1 MQTLSHDTARAAGLR
16 RDRVGR
22 LTAKAAARQHPAEE
36 TSGRDMPLRFT
47 LRQLEYFVAVGE
59 CGSIA
64 QAAERLNISSP
75 SISTAISQLEAEFG
89 LQLFVRRH
97 AHGLSL
103 TQGGARF
110 LERARDVLQRAGGL
124 NDVAN
129 DITGTVRGPLNVG
142 CLVTF
147 AQIVLPRVRRGFV
160 DRYPGVEFRQ
170 YERDQAELFEALR
183 SARLDVALTY
193 DLNIPDDLEFLPLV
207 DLPPFAV
214 LGEGHPLA
222 GAARVTPEELAE
234 HPMVLL
240 DLPMSADY
248 FLSFFREAGVAPRIV
263 ERTRDMAVM
272 RSLVGNGFG
281 YSVAN
286 IRPRTEYSPD
296 GRKLVFVPLDGPVR
310 TLCLGLL
317 LAEGARSIC
326 TIRGFVEHAQSE
338 VTAKRLPEL
347 HVG

>member
-1 MQTLSHDTARAAGLR
+1 
-16 RDRVGR
+16 
-22 LTAKAAARQHPAEE
+22 
-36 TSGRDMPLRFT
+36 MPLRFT

-89 LQLFVRRH
+89 LQLFIRRH

-110 LERARDVLQRAGGL
+110 LERTRDLLARAGSL
-124 NDVAN
+124 NDLAN

-160 DRYPGVEFRQ
+160 DRFPDVEFRQ
-170 YERDQAELFEALR
+170 FERDQAEIFEALR

-214 LGEGHPLA
+214 LGERHPLA
-222 GAARVTPEELAE
+222 GWSSVTPRDLAG

-248 FLSFFREAGVAPRIV
+248 FLSFFRESGVAPRIV

-286 IRPRTEYSPD
+286 IRPRTEFSPD
-296 GRKLVFVPLDGPVR
+296 GRKLRFVPLMGPVR

-326 TIRGFVEHAQSE
+326 TIRAFVEHAQAE
-338 VTAKRLPEL
+338 ITAERYPCL
-347 HVG
+347 HI

>member
-1 MQTLSHDTARAAGLR
+1 
-16 RDRVGR
+16 
-22 LTAKAAARQHPAEE
+22 
-36 TSGRDMPLRFT
+36 MPLRFT

-59 CGSIA
+59 HGSIA

-103 TQGGARF
+103 TQAGARF
-110 LERARDVLQRAGGL
+110 LEQARDLLERASGL
-124 NDVAN
+124 NGLAN

-142 CLVTF
+142 CLITF
-147 AQIVLPRVRRGFV
+147 AQRVLPGLRRSFV
-160 DRYPGVEFRQ
+160 DLHPDVEFRQ
-170 YERDQAELFEALR
+170 YERDQAELFDALR

-193 DLNIPDDLEFLPLV
+193 DLNVPADLDFVPLI

-214 LGEGHPLA
+214 IAAGHPLA
-222 GAARVTPEELAE
+222 DWPSVTPAELAAY
-234 HPMVLL
+234 PLVLL

-248 FLSFFREAGVAPRIV
+248 FLALFQNAGASPRIV

-272 RSLVGNGFG
+272 RSLVANGFG
-281 YSVAN
+281 CSVAN
-286 IRPRTEYSPD
+286 IRPNSEAAPD
-296 GRKLVFVPLDGPVR
+296 GRMLRFVPLTGPVR

-317 LAEGARSIC
+317 LAEGAGNVG
-326 TIRGFVEHAQSE
+326 TIRAFIDHARAE
-338 VTAKRLPEL
+338 ITAERLPGL
-347 HVG
+347 QVVAP

>member
-1 MQTLSHDTARAAGLR
+1 MTR
-16 RDRVGR
+16 
-22 LTAKAAARQHPAEE
+22 KAAARQHPA
-36 TSGRDMPLRFT
+36 GRDITAGTCRSASRCASSNISSPSASAARS
-47 LRQLEYFVAVGE
+47 RRRRS
-59 CGSIA
+59 GS
-64 QAAERLNISSP
+64 NISSP

-110 LERARDVLQRAGGL
+110 LERARDLLNRAGSL
-124 NDVAN
+124 NDLAN

-160 DRYPGVEFRQ
+160 DRYPEVEFRQ
-170 YERDQAELFEALR
+170 YERDQAEIFEALR

-193 DLNIPDDLEFLPLV
+193 DLNIPDDLEFLPLI
-207 DLPPFAV
+207 DLPPFAL

-222 GAARVTPEELAE
+222 GWSSVTPEELAE

-248 FLSFFREAGVAPRIV
+248 FLSFFREAGR
-263 ERTRDMAVM
+263 RR
-272 RSLVGNGFG
+272 RGS
-281 YSVAN
+281 S
-286 IRPRTEYSPD
+286 S
-296 GRKLVFVPLDGPVR
+296 GPATWR
-310 TLCLGLL
+310 
-317 LAEGARSIC
+317 
-326 TIRGFVEHAQSE
+326 
-338 VTAKRLPEL
+338 
-347 HVG
+347 

>member
-1 MQTLSHDTARAAGLR
+1 
-16 RDRVGR
+16 
-22 LTAKAAARQHPAEE
+22 
-36 TSGRDMPLRFT
+36 MPLRFT

-103 TQGGARF
+103 TPGGARF
-110 LERARDVLQRAGGL
+110 LERARDLLNRAGSL
-124 NDVAN
+124 NDLAN

-160 DRYPGVEFRQ
+160 DRYPDVEFRQ
-170 YERDQAELFEALR
+170 YERDQAEIFEALR
-183 SARLDVALTY
+183 SARIDVALTY
-193 DLNIPDDLEFLPLV
+193 DLNVPDDLEFLPLI

-214 LGEGHPLA
+214 LSDGHPLA
-222 GAARVTPEELAE
+222 AWPSVTPEELAE
-234 HPMVLL
+234 YPMVLL

-248 FLSFFREAGVAPRIV
+248 FLAFFREAGVAPRIV

-272 RSLVGNGFG
+272 RSLVANGFG

-286 IRPRTEYSPD
+286 VRPRTELSPD
-296 GRKLVFVPLDGPVR
+296 GQQIRFVPLVGPVR
-310 TLCLGLL
+310 TLSMGLL
-317 LAEGARSIC
+317 LAEGARNIC
-326 TIRGFVEHAQSE
+326 TIRAFVEHAQAEITSE
-338 VTAKRLPEL
+338 RLPGL
-347 HVG
+347 QV

>member
-1 MQTLSHDTARAAGLR
+1 MTAR
-16 RDRVGR
+16 V
-22 LTAKAAARQHPAEE
+22 TARQHPDGE

-64 QAAERLNISSP
+64 QAAERLNVSSP

-110 LERARDVLQRAGGL
+110 LDRARELLERAGGL
-124 NDVAN
+124 TSLAN
-129 DITGTVRGPLNVG
+129 DITGAVRGPLNVG

-147 AQIVLPRVRRGFV
+147 AQRVLPGVRRGFV
-160 DRYPGVEFRQ
+160 DRYPDVEFRQ
-170 YERDQAELFEALR
+170 YERDQAEIFDALR

-193 DLNIPDDLEFLPLV
+193 DLDIPPDLRFVPLL
-207 DLPPFAV
+207 DLPPFA
-214 LGEGHPLA
+214 LLADGHPLA
-222 GAARVTPEELAE
+222 DWPSVTAEELGE
-234 HPMVLL
+234 YPLVLL

-248 FLSFFREAGVAPRIV
+248 FLSLFQEAGVSPRIV

-272 RSLVGNGFG
+272 RSLVANGFG
-281 YSVAN
+281 CSVAN
-286 IRPRTEYSPD
+286 IRPITETAPD
-296 GRKLVFVPLDGPVR
+296 GRRLRFVPIAGAAR

-317 LAEGARSIC
+317 LAEGAGSIG
-326 TIRGFVEHAQSE
+326 TIRAFVDHAKAEISAE
-338 VTAKRLPEL
+338 RLPGL
-347 HVG
+347 QVLLP

>member
-1 MQTLSHDTARAAGLR
+1 
-16 RDRVGR
+16 
-22 LTAKAAARQHPAEE
+22 
-36 TSGRDMPLRFT
+36 MPLRFT

-110 LERARDVLQRAGGL
+110 LERARDLLNRAGSL
-124 NDVAN
+124 NDLAN

-160 DRYPGVEFRQ
+160 DRYPDVEFRQ
-170 YERDQAELFEALR
+170 YERDQAEIFEALR
-183 SARLDVALTY
+183 SARIDVALTY
-193 DLNIPDDLEFLPLV
+193 DLNVPDDLEFLPLI

-214 LGEGHPLA
+214 LSDGHPLA
-222 GAARVTPEELAE
+222 AWPSVTPEELAE
-234 HPMVLL
+234 YPMVLL

-248 FLSFFREAGVAPRIV
+248 FLAFFREAGVAPRIV

-272 RSLVGNGFG
+272 RSLVANGFG

-286 IRPRTEYSPD
+286 VRPRTELSPD
-296 GRKLVFVPLDGPVR
+296 GQQLRFVPLVGPVR
-310 TLCLGLL
+310 TLSMGLL
-317 LAEGARSIC
+317 LAEGARNIC
-326 TIRGFVEHAQSE
+326 TIRAFVEHAQAE
-338 VTAKRLPEL
+338 INVGAAAGAARLNVLPARAVRMAARAAETPPL
-347 HVG
+347 QAS

>member
-1 MQTLSHDTARAAGLR
+1 
-16 RDRVGR
+16 
-22 LTAKAAARQHPAEE
+22 
-36 TSGRDMPLRFT
+36 MPLRFT

-75 SISTAISQLEAEFG
+75 SISTAVSQLEAEFG

-97 AHGLSL
+97 AHGLAL
-103 TQGGARF
+103 TQAGARF
-110 LERARDVLQRAGGL
+110 LEQARDLLSRAASLNGL
-124 NDVAN
+124 AN

-160 DRYPGVEFRQ
+160 DRYPEVEFRQ
-170 YERDQAELFEALR
+170 FERDQAEIFEALR

-193 DLNIPDDLEFLPLV
+193 DLNIPDDLTFVPLM
-207 DLPPFAV
+207 DLPPFAM
-214 LGEGHPLA
+214 LGDGHPLA
-222 GAARVTPEELAE
+222 GWASVTPAELAG

-248 FLSFFREAGVAPRIV
+248 FLSFFSEAGVSPRIV

-272 RSLVGNGFG
+272 RSLVANGFG

-286 IRPRTEYSPD
+286 IRPRDELSPD
-296 GRKLVFVPLDGPVR
+296 GQRLRFVPLVGPVR
-310 TLCLGLL
+310 TLSLGLL
-317 LAEGARSIC
+317 LAEGARNVR
-326 TIRGFVEHAQSE
+326 TIRAFVEHAE
-338 VTAKRLPEL
+338 AEIRAERLSALQVNAPPRRE
-347 HVG
+347 